1 MHELSGEPV
10 EKYYSSVEHG
20 SQYRNVANTIH
31 SLKGAS
37 IDAVLLFLSGDS
49 RGNNISIHDFPT
61 TWINTFNKM
70 SEKQSLIYVAC
81 SRAKQFLALAVPST
95 TNDADIDRVFHGLD
109 YTIKNIGV
117 QQELQ
122 F

>member
-1 MHELSGEPV
+1 
-10 EKYYSSVEHG
+10 
-20 SQYRNVANTIH
+20 
-31 SLKGAS
+31 
-37 IDAVLLFLSGDS
+37 
-49 RGNNISIHDFPT
+49 
-61 TWINTFNKM
+61 M

>member
-1 MHELSGEPV
+1 MQS
-10 EKYYSSVEHG
+10 YYSCLVIAG
-20 SQYRNVANTIH
+20 
-31 SLKGAS
+31 
-37 IDAVLLFLSGDS
+37 
-49 RGNNISIHDFPT
+49 GNNISIHDFPT
-61 TWINTFNKM
+61 TRINTFNEM

-95 TNDADIDRVFHGLD
+95 TNDTDIDRVFHGLD